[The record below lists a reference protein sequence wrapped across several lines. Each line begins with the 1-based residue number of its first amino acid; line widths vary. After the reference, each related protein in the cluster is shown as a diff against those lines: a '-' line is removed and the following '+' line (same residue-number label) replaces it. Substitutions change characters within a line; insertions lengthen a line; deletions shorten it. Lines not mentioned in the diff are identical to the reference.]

1 MRFSQAVI
9 QEAWKRAGGR
19 CECERTECKHGRSRC
34 NKELVWDNHFEGE
47 PGAWEAHHK
56 IAVASGG
63 TDTVS
68 NCEILCLDCHK
79 KTRSYGR
86 HD

>member
-1 MRFSQAVI
+1 MGFSKEVI
-9 QEAWKRAGGR
+9 QEAWDRAGGR
-19 CECERTECKHGRSRC
+19 CECRRTNCKHGGLRC
-34 NKELVWDNHFEGE
+34 NKELVWKNRSEGE
-47 PGAWEAHHK
+47 RGAWEAHH
-56 IAVASGG
+56 ITAVASGG